1 MKRLQDKV
9 GLITGAAS
17 GIGAE
22 TARVL
27 ADSGAVVFIADI
39 LIDQAHQVA
48 SRIKAEGGKAFA
60 IELDVTSE
68 SSWQSAIN
76 EVTNTAGKLD
86 ILVNNAGILLAKDFE
101 KVSVE
106 EWQKLADVNM
116 TSVFLGTRI
125 CASALRESAQQSA
138 HGSAIV
144 NISSVSGLVAAP
156 NDALYAM
163 TKGGITLF
171 TKSTAVNFA
180 NKGDRIR
187 VNSIHPGV
195 IDTEMGDIAIAAQA
209 KRLGITDTDEVRQ
222 LSADRHPVGR
232 IGKTADVANAV
243 LFLASDE
250 ATFITGAS
258 LTVDGGYTAQ

>member
-1 MKRLQDKV
+1 MFTSRDPQ
-9 GLITGAAS
+9 S
-17 GIGAE
+17 
-22 TARVL
+22 
-27 ADSGAVVFIADI
+27 I
-39 LIDQAHQVA
+39 LEEISDLWN
-48 SRIKAEGGKAFA
+48 KGFK
-60 IELDVTSE
+60 
-68 SSWQSAIN
+68 
-76 EVTNTAGKLD
+76 EVT
-86 ILVNNAGILLAKDFE
+86 LLGQNVDSYLWYGGGLKKDFT
-101 KVSVE
+101 KATDM
-106 EWQKLADVNM
+106 QKA
-116 TSVFLGTRI
+116 
-125 CASALRESAQQSA
+125 
-138 HGSAIV
+138 
-144 NISSVSGLVAAP
+144 
-156 NDALYAM
+156 
-163 TKGGITLF
+163 
-171 TKSTAVNFA
+171 TAVNFA

>member
-1 MKRLQDKV
+1 MKRLQNKI
-9 GLITGAAS
+9 GLITGAAR

-22 TARVL
+22 TARL
-27 ADSGAVVFIADI
+27 MADSGAIVFIADI
-39 LIDQAHQVA
+39 LVKQADQVA
-48 SRIKAEGGKAFA
+48 SEIEENGGKAFV

-68 SSWQSAIN
+68 VSWQSAIAKITSS
-76 EVTNTAGKLD
+76 VGKLD

-101 KVSVE
+101 EVTVA
-106 EWQKLADVNM
+106 EWKKLVDVNM
-116 TSVFLGTRI
+116 TSVFLGTKI
-125 CASALRESAQQSA
+125 CAPALRESAKQSA

-144 NISSVSGLVAAP
+144 NISSVAGLVAAP
-156 NDALYAM
+156 NDPLYAM
-163 TKGGITLF
+163 TKGGVTLF
-171 TKSTAVNFA
+171 TKSTAVSFA

-195 IDTEMGDIAIAAQA
+195 VDTDMGDIAITAQA
-209 KRLGITDTDEVRQ
+209 KRLGVTDTEKIRQ

-232 IGKTADVANAV
+232 IGETSDVANAV

-250 ATFITGAS
+250 ATFVTGTS

>member
-1 MKRLQDKV
+1 MKRLQDKTA
-9 GLITGAAS
+9 LITGAAR

-27 ADSGAVVFIADI
+27 ADSGAAVFIADI
-39 LIDQAHQVA
+39 LIDQARQVA
-48 SRIKAEGGKAFA
+48 SQINDNGGKAFT

-68 SSWQSAIN
+68 NSWQSAIN
-76 EVTNTAGKLD
+76 EVTNTAGNLD

-101 KVSVE
+101 EVSVE
-106 EWQKLADVNM
+106 EWKTLADVNM
-116 TSVFLGTRI
+116 TSVFLGTKI
-125 CASALRESAQQSA
+125 CAPALRESGNRSP

-144 NISSVSGLVAAP
+144 NLSSVAGLVAAP

-163 TKGGITLF
+163 TKGGVTLF
-171 TKSTAVNFA
+171 TKSTAVSFA

-187 VNSIHPGV
+187 VNAIHPGV
-195 IDTEMGDIAIAAQA
+195 IDTEMGDMAIAAQA
-209 KRLGITDTDEVRQ
+209 KRLGITDTNKVRQ

-232 IGKTADVANAV
+232 IGETSDVANAV

-250 ATFITGAS
+250 AAFVTGAS
-258 LTVDGGYTAQ
+258 LAVDGGYTAQ